1 MRQKITTKRLVKN
14 MTLSLVAQIISL
26 AASFIFG
33 MIVPKFIDEYQYSYW
48 QMYLLY
54 VGYVGVL
61 HFGLL
66 DGLVLRYSQYDYD
79 ELDKARIRSQ
89 FQLLLGFTSILAFL
103 TCLASSFFL
112 EDVTLWIVVLVAI
125 GIVSKNIFSYTSYT
139 FQITNRIAQYAILVI
154 LQKAVYAITVVIL
167 LICRVNDFYW
177 YCIADLFGDIVAI
190 FIGACLNRG
199 LYFGKGL
206 APKELFRETWQ
217 NVSAGI
223 MLMIANFTS
232 GLLIGGAKMVIQW
245 RWDELI
251 FGKLAFS
258 FSVSNLFMTF
268 ITAIS
273 VVLFPSLKRMD
284 EKEFPEVYEKIRNA
298 ISPLLFYVLFLFFPG
313 CWILEMWLPAYHQ
326 SLVYLGI
333 LLPIIVFSTKVS
345 LLTNNYLKAYRK
357 EKLMLIINVASVAIG
372 FALFLLG
379 AYALNSLDFVLYAV
393 VLVIVLRSIASEI
406 VVMKIIRKNFTFD
419 FIMELLMT
427 VSFILIVQFLS
438 LWWACLAYT
447 GVLVIYSILNRNKIV
462 AIFVQLRH
470 LLHRKKVLAGNT
482 TDGDDEAPC
491 APDEALATKD
501 ENEHGQNI
509 ES

>member
-1 MRQKITTKRLVKN
+1 

-66 DGLVLRYSQYDYD
+66 DGLVLRYSQYDYE
-79 ELDKARIRSQ
+79 ELDKARVRSQ

-103 TCLASSFFL
+103 TCLVSSFFL
-112 EDVTLWIVVLVAI
+112 EGVTHWIVVLVAI
-125 GIVSKNIFSYTSYT
+125 GIVSKNIFFYTSYT

-177 YCIADLFGDIVAI
+177 YCIADLFGDIVSI

-206 APKELFRETWQ
+206 ASKELFREAWQ

-258 FSVSNLFMTF
+258 FSIANLFVTF

-273 VVLFPSLKRMD
+273 VVLFPSLKRMN
-284 EKEFPEVYEKIRNA
+284 EQQLPGVYVQIRNT
-298 ISPLLFYVLFLFFPG
+298 ISPLLFCAMLLYFPG
-313 CWILEMWLPAYHQ
+313 CWILELWLPAYTD
-326 SLVYLGI
+326 SLIYVGI
-333 LLPIIVFSTKVS
+333 LMPIIVFSTKVS

-357 EKLMLIINVASVAIG
+357 EKQMLIINVVSVTIG

-379 AYALNSLDFVLYAV
+379 AYGFYSLDFVLYSV
-393 VLVIVLRSIASEI
+393 VFITMLRSIVSEI
-406 VVMKIIRKNFTFD
+406 AVMKVIGKKFVGDFVVE
-419 FIMELLMT
+419 FIMT
-427 VSFILIVQFLS
+427 AAFILIVRLLG
-438 LWWACLAYT
+438 LWWACLVYT
-447 GVLVIYSILNRNKIV
+447 GILLLYSIIYRKRI
-462 AIFVQLRH
+462 ASIFMKFRH
-470 LLHRKKVLAGNT
+470 LLQHHKPVVAEGTVDISDSSVQK
-482 TDGDDEAPC
+482 DGSQQ
-491 APDEALATKD
+491 D
-501 ENEHGQNI
+501 ENND
-509 ES
+509 ESNKENKR